1 MAGAARSPA
10 PRALPSPTPLHAS
23 LAGCEYCENFCYDH
37 WLEWRWRHARVVCPE
52 VPRARQYVLG
62 GGGGMTEVPGSAQ
75 TDAQARRR
83 SGTELNSD
91 ADAVARWAFR
101 DGEWRA
107 RCRRVLSATGFGLCV
122 AAVAAVLI
130 EACARFGA
138 RACGGGSADRV
149 WRRARGGGEGGGGF
163 GSVGPVSAALKAA

>member
-1 MAGAARSPA
+1 MPLPVWLTLLARLELEAEFGGRGEVASRFLSP
-10 PRALPSPTPLHAS
+10 
-23 LAGCEYCENFCYDH
+23 F
-37 WLEWRWRHARVVCPE
+37 
-52 VPRARQYVLG
+52 
-62 GGGGMTEVPGSAQ
+62 
-75 TDAQARRR
+75 
-83 SGTELNSD
+83 
-91 ADAVARWAFR
+91 AVAFR